1 MSAALRI
8 NNKRKSTKISLPS
21 ESPFKDSGTSSPKS
35 AAKKSRN
42 RLRSPSPTME
52 HPLTPKSSTASSS
65 LDKATPV
72 ADPDQ
77 VVCVDPS
84 AQAAGATSDLPSAN
98 PSVMHASSLYA
109 DRIPVIDATSVASNT
124 HLVAPVVNN
133 NPLTTPSHSRYLLP
147 IEKIERLSKKPTRA
161 QVVQITTNLRR
172 ESCHYI
178 PINEV
183 LPENYDSFKTL
194 LMLQYV
200 MNPSKMEE
208 CTHWKHWD
216 REKFRQELLSAVPD
230 NSVVRPDSATTF
242 VECIA
247 QLFLHFNLADPA
259 VEEAFACCQKMSQI
273 KIPINA
279 YKYTTST
286 YRPMECINIDF
297 IGPYPDN
304 GYVLNFIDTF
314 TRWVEL
320 YPVPEATAEYA
331 AKCLLQHF
339 GRYGS
344 PT

>member
-8 NNKRKSTKISLPS
+8 DNKRKSTKISLLS
-21 ESPFKDSGTSSPKS
+21 ESPFKDSGTSSLKS

-52 HPLTPKSSTASSS
+52 HPLTPKSSS

-77 VVCVDPS
+77 VICVDPS

-133 NPLTTPSHSRYLLP
+133 DPLTTPSHSRYLLP

-172 ESCHYI
+172 GSCHYL
-178 PINEV
+178 PIDVV
-183 LPENYDSFKTL
+183 LPENYDSFETL

-208 CTHWKHWD
+208 CTHWKHWN
-216 REKFRQELLSAVPD
+216 REKFCQELLSAVPD
-230 NSVVRPDSATTF
+230 NSVLRPDSATTF

-247 QLFLHFNLADPA
+247 QLFLQFNPA
-259 VEEAFACCQKMSQI
+259 VKKHSINSYKLLIAGSQ
-273 KIPINA
+273 
-279 YKYTTST
+279 
-286 YRPMECINIDF
+286 M
-297 IGPYPDN
+297 
-304 GYVLNFIDTF
+304 
-314 TRWVEL
+314 
-320 YPVPEATAEYA
+320 
-331 AKCLLQHF
+331 LLL
-339 GRYGS
+339 S
-344 PT
+344 SI